1 MEKVY
6 CDGTGSTAVKQSRQ
20 LYFTILSRLKTIE
33 RINNMQQANVYQQYK
48 AQSLETLTNGEIVV
62 KLFEEA
68 SKQISMGIFLI
79 NNDNSYKAYNS
90 ISKAHKVI
98 STLNS
103 SLDMAYAISLELRE
117 MYLFIE
123 QKLIQANG
131 ARDIALLKE
140 ILSLVDDLKITFRQS
155 EKLARSQR

>member
-1 MEKVY
+1 
-6 CDGTGSTAVKQSRQ
+6 
-20 LYFTILSRLKTIE
+20 
-33 RINNMQQANVYQQYK
+33 MQQANVYQQYK

-79 NNDNSYKAYNS
+79 NNDNSYKAYNA

-98 STLNS
+98 STLNA
-103 SLDMAYAISLELRE
+103 SLDMGYGISIELRD

-123 QKLIQANG
+123 QQLIKANG
-131 ARDIALLKE
+131 ARDLVLLKE
-140 ILSLVDDLKITFRQS
+140 ILSLVDELKTTFRQA
-155 EKLARSQR
+155 EKLARAQR